1 MWSFVKKMLGR
12 SSSGEIYELSWV
24 TGNVAVGHAPMS
36 YEEFESLKRQ
46 GITAILNLCAELDAL
61 VTLERDAGFEV
72 YFLPVPNEEPPDV
85 QSTDAALDWL
95 DECVYLGKKA
105 LIHCRHG
112 IGRTGT
118 VVSSY
123 LLRKGLGQKLVDKQL
138 KDLRSK
144 PSNLTQWHFLKQYG
158 KEQGQLTIR
167 EPCLE
172 SRCLVDL
179 SPFFND
185 LEALYAQL
193 EDQLDSAAPRCG
205 RDHARC
211 CYTNV
216 QMSLVE
222 AVYLHHM
229 FNKTVTS
236 QQRKRSMGTALEAL
250 QARQVLGEE
259 SPHLGAEE
267 LDAQYEAMGFACPLL
282 GEDQR
287 CQLFAYRPAACR
299 FYDAERINGG
309 PGVPLRDGLQR
320 ISNNVFMALTENFMP
335 GAPLVFELNAVVSGK
350 FVQKLFQQ
358 LAQKEIEQ
366 NAQGDSS

>member
-1 MWSFVKKMLGR
+1 MWSFLQKMFGR
-12 SSSGEIYELSWV
+12 NDSEETYELSWV
-24 TGNVAVGHAPMS
+24 TGQVAVGHAPMS
-36 YEEFESLKRQ
+36 YEEFDSLKRQ

-85 QSTDAALDWL
+85 QATDAALDWL

-123 LLRKGLGQKLVDKQL
+123 LLRKGLGQKLVNKHL

-144 PSNLTQWHFLKQYG
+144 PSNLTQWHFLRQYG
-158 KEQGQLTIR
+158 KAQGQLTIR

-179 SPFFND
+179 SPFFD
-185 LEALYAQL
+185 DIEALFAQI
-193 EDQLDSAAPRCG
+193 EDRAESATERCG
-205 RDHARC
+205 REHAKC
-211 CYTNV
+211 CFKTV
-216 QMSLVE
+216 RMSLAE

-229 FNKTVTS
+229 FNKSVTS
-236 QQRKRSMGTALEAL
+236 EKRKQSMAAALEAL
-250 QARQVLGEE
+250 QTRQALVRENPGL
-259 SPHLGAEE
+259 SQAA
-267 LDAQYEAMGFACPLL
+267 LDARYEALDIPCPLL
-282 GEDQR
+282 GEANK

-299 FYDAERINGG
+299 VFDLRQVNSG
-309 PGVPLRDGLQR
+309 PGVPLQRGLQR
-320 ISNNVFMALTENFMP
+320 ISDNLFMALTEHFMP
-335 GAPLVFELNAVVSGK
+335 GAPLEFDLNAVVSGK
-350 FVQKLFQQ
+350 FVQNLFLE
-358 LAQKEIEQ
+358 LARKEAEQ
-366 NAQGDSS
+366 TAATD